1 MDIRHHWPEEPDFK
15 EKPSYYKIEYS
26 WRFSCAG
33 LMFVIICCFV
43 LFMFLF
49 HDILPGNSLACAFLC
64 FTFTGFIVY
73 GLYRFRRWFVN
84 RYRKPVRDPYR
95 YNLE

>member
-15 EKPSYYKIEYS
+15 EKPSYYKIKYS
-26 WRFSCAG
+26 WRFSCSC

-49 HDILPGNSLACAFLC
+49 HDILPHNDLLCIFLC
-64 FTFTGFIVY
+64 LAFTGFIVY
-73 GLYRFRRWFVN
+73 LLYRFRRWFVN